1 MDSKDTL
8 IARQSQMKNA
18 IDYFNMMGIKPTV
31 LELVAMAD
39 HFVQYIQ
46 NGVNK
51 EIITKSKNVDE
62 FVQKRLNQS

>member
-1 MDSKDTL
+1 MDSRDTL